1 MPLVIVAIGVVLLL
15 LLMIRF
21 KMNGFIALVLVALAV
36 GLMQGMPL
44 VKVISSIKAG
54 VGGTLG
60 SLALIMGFGAM
71 LGKMLADC
79 GGAQRIATTLIAKFG
94 KKNIQWAVVLTGFTV
109 GFALF
114 YEVGSVY
121 GLIAIGYT
129 MVYGIIGMINFAH
142 GEVYMISAYLCAI
155 GLALLSFFGLE
166 SFPLLILGTL
176 VFTIA
181 AAANIPLLYVG
192 VPMAAALSVTHG
204 FLPPHPGPTA
214 IATIFHADMGKTLL
228 FGTILAIPTVIL
240 AGPVYAR
247 FLKGID
253 KPIPEGLYS
262 AKTFTEEEMP
272 GFGVS
277 VWTSLVPVILMAMR
291 AVAEMILPKGHA
303 FLAVAEFLGD
313 PVMATLIA
321 VLIAMFTFGLNRGRS
336 MDQINDTLT
345 SSIKIIAM
353 MLLIIGG
360 GGAFKQV
367 LVDSGVDKYIAA
379 MMHETNVSP
388 LLMAWS
394 IAAVLRIALGSATVA
409 AITAGGI
416 VAPLIATTGVSP
428 ELMVIAVGSGSV
440 IFSHV
445 NDPGFWLFKEYFN
458 LTIGETIK
466 SWSALETI
474 ISVCGLVGVLL
485 LNMVV

>member
-1 MPLVIVAIGVVLLL
+1 MPLVIVAGGVALLL

-21 KMNGFIALVLVALAV
+21 KLNGFISLVLVALAV
-36 GLMQGMPL
+36 GIAQGMP
-44 VKVISSIKAG
+44 VDKVIGSIKAG

-71 LGKMLADC
+71 LGKLLADC
-79 GGAQRIATTLIAKFG
+79 GGAQRIATTLIDKFG
-94 KKNIQWAVVLTGFTV
+94 RKHIQWAVVLTGFTV

-114 YEVGSVY
+114 YEVGFV
-121 GLIAIGYT
+121 
-129 MVYGIIGMINFAH
+129 
-142 GEVYMISAYLCAI
+142 
-155 GLALLSFFGLE
+155 LLL
-166 SFPLLILGTL
+166 PL

-181 AAANIPLLYVG
+181 ASARIPLLYVG

-228 FGTILAIPTVIL
+228 YGTLLAIPTVIL

-253 KPIPEGLYS
+253 KPVPEGLYS
-262 AKTFTEEEMP
+262 LLRF
-272 GFGVS
+272 
-277 VWTSLVPVILMAMR
+277 
-291 AVAEMILPKGHA
+291 
-303 FLAVAEFLGD
+303 AEFFGD

-321 VLIAMFTFGLNRGRS
+321 VLIAIFTFGLNRGRT
-336 MDQINDTLT
+336 MDEVMGTITD
-345 SSIKIIAM
+345 SIKIIAM

-367 LVDSGVDKYIAA
+367 LVDSGVEQYIAGL
-379 MMHETNVSP
+379 MEGSNVSP
-388 LLMAWS
+388 ILMAWS
-394 IAAVLRIALGSATVA
+394 IAAALRLALGSATVA

-458 LTIGETIK
+458 LSIMETIK
-466 SWSALETI
+466 SWSVLETI
-474 ISVCGLVGVLL
+474 ISVCGLVGCLL
-485 LNMVV
+485 LATVV

>member
-1 MPLVIVAIGVVLLL
+1 MGYSLVNILGGLLIVTSTMVVVSKTIPSAIKWYAIQSVVLVGVLL
-15 LLMIRF
+15 TLGLTTGATELLMWAASAF
-21 KMNGFIALVLVALAV
+21 VT
-36 GLMQGMPL
+36 
-44 VKVISSIKAG
+44 KVI
-54 VGGTLG
+54 
-60 SLALIMGFGAM
+60 
-71 LGKMLADC
+71 
-79 GGAQRIATTLIAKFG
+79 
-94 KKNIQWAVVLTGFTV
+94 
-109 GFALF
+109 
-114 YEVGSVY
+114 
-121 GLIAIGYT
+121 
-129 MVYGIIGMINFAH
+129 
-142 GEVYMISAYLCAI
+142 
-155 GLALLSFFGLE
+155 
-166 SFPLLILGTL
+166 
-176 VFTIA
+176 
-181 AAANIPLLYVG
+181 
-192 VPMAAALSVTHG
+192 
-204 FLPPHPGPTA
+204 
-214 IATIFHADMGKTLL
+214 
-228 FGTILAIPTVIL
+228 
-240 AGPVYAR
+240 
-247 FLKGID
+247 
-253 KPIPEGLYS
+253 
-262 AKTFTEEEMP
+262 
-272 GFGVS
+272 
-277 VWTSLVPVILMAMR
+277 LVPFI
-291 AVAEMILPKGHA
+291 
-303 FLAVAEFLGD
+303 
-313 PVMATLIA
+313 
-321 VLIAMFTFGLNRGRS
+321 LNRAYKKMGS
-336 MDQINDTLT
+336 PADSTLT

>member
-1 MPLVIVAIGVVLLL
+1 MPLVIVAIGVALLL

-21 KMNGFIALVLVALAV
+21 KLNGFIALVLVALAV

-44 VKVISSIKAG
+44 DKVIVSIKNG

-94 KKNIQWAVVLTGFTV
+94 KKHIQWAVVLTGFTV

-114 YEVGSVY
+114 YEVGFV
-121 GLIAIGYT
+121 L
-129 MVYGIIGMINFAH
+129 M
-142 GEVYMISAYLCAI
+142 L
-155 GLALLSFFGLE
+155 
-166 SFPLLILGTL
+166 PL

-181 AAANIPLLYVG
+181 ASAGIPLLYIG

-253 KPIPEGLYS
+253 KPIPEGLHNP
-262 AKTFTEEEMP
+262 KTFTEEEMP

-291 AVAEMILPKGHA
+291 AVAEMVLPKGHA
-303 FLAVAEFLGD
+303 FLPIAEF
-313 PVMATLIA
+313 
-321 VLIAMFTFGLNRGRS
+321 FGLNRGRS
-336 MDQINDTLT
+336 MEQINDTLT

-367 LVDSGVDKYIAA
+367 LVDSGMDKYIASI
-379 MMHETNVSP
+379 MHESNMSP
-388 LLMAWS
+388 LFMAWS

-416 VAPLIATTGVSP
+416 AAPLIATTGVSP

-466 SWSALETI
+466 SWSMLETI
-474 ISVCGLVGVLL
+474 ISVCGLIGCLL
-485 LNMVV
+485 LGMVV

>member
-21 KMNGFIALVLVALAV
+21 KLNGFIALILVALAV
-36 GLMQGMPL
+36 GVMQGMP
-44 VKVISSIKAG
+44 VNKVIGSIKAG

-71 LGKMLADC
+71 LGKLLADC
-79 GGAQRIATTLIAKFG
+79 GGAQRIAVTLIAKFG
-94 KKNIQWAVVLTGFTV
+94 KQYIQWAVVLTGFTV

-114 YEVGSVY
+114 YEVGFV
-121 GLIAIGYT
+121 L
-129 MVYGIIGMINFAH
+129 MLPLV
-142 GEVYMISAYLCAI
+142 
-155 GLALLSFFGLE
+155 LS
-166 SFPLLILGTL
+166 
-176 VFTIA
+176 IA
-181 AAANIPLLYVG
+181 AAARVPLLFVG

-214 IATIFHADMGKTLL
+214 IATLFHADMGKTLL
-228 FGTILAIPTVIL
+228 FGTILAVPTVIL

-253 KPIPEGLYS
+253 KPVPEGLYNPKKFS
-262 AKTFTEEEMP
+262 DAEMP
-272 GFGVS
+272 SFAVS
-277 VWTSLVPVILMAMR
+277 VWTSLVPVILMAVR
-291 AVAEMILPKGHA
+291 AIAEMVLPTGHA
-303 FLAVAEFLGD
+303 LLPYPEFFGD
-313 PVMATLIA
+313 PIMATLIA
-321 VLIAMFTFGLNRGRS
+321 VLIALFTFGLNRGRT
-336 MDQINDTLT
+336 MDEVMATLT
-345 SSIKIIAM
+345 DSIKIIAM

-367 LVDSGVDKYIAA
+367 LVDGGVDKYIAGLMEGSA
-379 MMHETNVSP
+379 VSP
-388 LLMAWS
+388 ILMAWS
-394 IAAVLRIALGSATVA
+394 IAAALRIALGSATVA

-416 VAPLIATTGVSP
+416 VAPIIATTGVSP

-458 LTIGETIK
+458 LTIGETLR
-466 SWSALETI
+466 SWSVLETI
-474 ISVCGLVGVLL
+474 IAVSGLLGCLAL
-485 LNMVV
+485 QAML

>member
-1 MPLVIVAIGVVLLL
+1 MPLLYVAIGVALLL

-21 KMNGFIALVLVALAV
+21 KLNGFIALILVALAV
-36 GLMQGMPL
+36 GMMQGMP
-44 VKVISSIKAG
+44 VNKVIASIKTG

-71 LGKMLADC
+71 LGKLLADC

-94 KKNIQWAVVLTGFTV
+94 QKHIQWALVLTGFTV

-114 YEVGSVY
+114 YEVGFV
-121 GLIAIGYT
+121 L
-129 MVYGIIGMINFAH
+129 M
-142 GEVYMISAYLCAI
+142 L
-155 GLALLSFFGLE
+155 
-166 SFPLLILGTL
+166 PL
-176 VFTIA
+176 VFSIA
-181 AAANIPLLYVG
+181 ASARVPLLYVG

-214 IATIFHADMGKTLL
+214 IATLFNADMGKTLL
-228 FGTILAIPTVIL
+228 YGTLLGIPTVIL

-247 FLKGID
+247 FLKEID
-253 KPIPEGLYS
+253 KPIPEGLWNP
-262 AKTFTEEEMP
+262 KTFTEAEMP
-272 GFGVS
+272 SFGVS
-277 VWTSLVPVILMAMR
+277 VWTALVPVILMALR
-291 AVAEMILPKGHA
+291 AVAEMALPKGH
-303 FLAVAEFLGD
+303 LLLPYAEFFGD
-313 PVMATLIA
+313 PIMATLIA
-321 VLIAMFTFGLNRGRS
+321 VLIAIFTFGLNRGRT
-336 MDQINDTLT
+336 MDEVMGTITD
-345 SSIKIIAM
+345 SIKIIAM

-367 LVDSGVDKYIAA
+367 LVDSGVDKYIASL
-379 MMHETNVSP
+379 MHETNVSP
-388 LLMAWS
+388 ILMAWS

-416 VAPLIATTGVSP
+416 VAPLIVSSGASP

-458 LTIGETIK
+458 LTIGETLR

-474 ISVCGLVGVLL
+474 ISVCGLVGCLL
-485 LNMVV
+485 LAGVV

>member
-1 MPLVIVAIGVVLLL
+1 MPLVIVAIGVILLL

-44 VKVISSIKAG
+44 DKVIGSIKAG

-94 KKNIQWAVVLTGFTV
+94 KKHIQW
-109 GFALF
+109 
-114 YEVGSVY
+114 S
-121 GLIAIGYT
+121 
-129 MVYGIIGMINFAH
+129 
-142 GEVYMISAYLCAI
+142 
-155 GLALLSFFGLE
+155 
-166 SFPLLILGTL
+166 
-176 VFTIA
+176 
-181 AAANIPLLYVG
+181 ANIPLLYVG

-214 IATIFHADMGKTLL
+214 IATIFNADMGKTLL
-228 FGTILAIPTVIL
+228 YGTILAIPTVIL

-247 FLKGID
+247 VLKGID

-262 AKTFTEEEMP
+262 AKTFSEEEMP
-272 GFGVS
+272 SFGVS
-277 VWTSLVPVILMAMR
+277 VWTSLVPVVLMAMR
-291 AVAEMILPKGHA
+291 AIAEMILPKGHA
-303 FLAVAEFLGD
+303 FLPVAEFLGD

-336 MDQINDTLT
+336 MDQINDTLV

-367 LVDSGVDKYIAA
+367 LVDSGVDKYIAS
-379 MMHETNVSP
+379 MMHETNISP

-416 VAPLIATTGVSP
+416 AAPLIATTGVSP

-445 NDPGFWLFKEYFN
+445 NDPGFWLFKEYLN

-466 SWSALETI
+466 SWSMLETI
-474 ISVCGLVGVLL
+474 ISVCGLVGCLL
-485 LNMVV
+485 LNMVI

>member
-1 MPLVIVAIGVVLLL
+1 MPLIIVAIGVVLLL

-21 KMNGFIALVLVALAV
+21 KLNGFIALILVALAV
-36 GLMQGMPL
+36 GIMQGMP
-44 VKVISSIKAG
+44 VNQVIGSIKSG

-79 GGAQRIATTLIAKFG
+79 GGAQRIATTLIARFG
-94 KKNIQWAVVLTGFTV
+94 KKHIQWAIVLTGFIV

-114 YEVGSVY
+114 YEVGFV
-121 GLIAIGYT
+121 L
-129 MVYGIIGMINFAH
+129 M
-142 GEVYMISAYLCAI
+142 L
-155 GLALLSFFGLE
+155 
-166 SFPLLILGTL
+166 PL
-176 VFTIA
+176 VFTVA
-181 AAANIPLLYVG
+181 AAAGLPLLYVG

-214 IATIFHADMGKTLL
+214 IASIFQADMGKTLL
-228 FGTILAIPTVIL
+228 YGSLLAVPTVIL
-240 AGPVYAR
+240 AGPVYAS

-253 KPIPEGLYS
+253 KPIPEGLFNP
-262 AKTFTEEEMP
+262 KTFTEEEMP
-272 GFGVS
+272 SFGIS
-277 VWTSLVPVILMAMR
+277 VATSLVPVILMAFR
-291 AVAEMILPKGHA
+291 AVCEMALPKGHA
-303 FLAVAEFLGD
+303 ILAYAEFLGD

-321 VLIAMFTFGLNRGRS
+321 VLIAIFTFGLNRGRT
-336 MDQINDTLT
+336 MDQVMATVTD
-345 SSIKIIAM
+345 SIKIIAM

-367 LVDSGVDKYIAA
+367 LVDSGIEQYIAGI
-379 MMHETNVSP
+379 MHDSTLSP
-388 LLMAWS
+388 ILLSWS

-416 VAPLIATTGVSP
+416 AAPLIATTGVSP
-428 ELMVIAVGSGSV
+428 ELMVLAVGSGSL

-458 LTIGETIK
+458 LTIAETFK
-466 SWSALETI
+466 SWSVMETI
-474 ISVCGLVGVLL
+474 ISLCGLVGCLL
-485 LNMVV
+485 LSTVI